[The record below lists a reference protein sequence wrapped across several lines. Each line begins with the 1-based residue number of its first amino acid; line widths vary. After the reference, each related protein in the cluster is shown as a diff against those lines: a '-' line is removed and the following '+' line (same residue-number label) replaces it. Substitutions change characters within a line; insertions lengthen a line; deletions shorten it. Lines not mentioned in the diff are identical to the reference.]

1 MKPFSFFSLSLIT
14 SASLL
19 TALKAEPNS
28 SFEARQ
34 LYRYAEIL
42 RYAQY
47 DNENLSLRESQR
59 DSWQSTESNAQDSTQ
74 NHRTQEMQDNEQSTQ
89 QDYAQEMRENSPKS
103 SNDNS
108 NNYDGIKAKELE
120 KVSVTAQ
127 VSQSELPIELQSKQ
141 ISIVEK
147 SALLEKPTLGGA
159 QSVLE
164 SVPGILYSRSGGIN
178 GQITFRGQNST
189 SQRSI
194 VMIDGVRFAGRSLLE
209 FNVLDPNQFES
220 IEVIR
225 GAASALWGSEA
236 MNGVVNFRS
245 RRSNYNLGGDTFR
258 ATARIRS
265 LEYNSVNNGVAGRA
279 EILGGGKGWDLLIGA
294 SARNGGD
301 YLTPIQENG
310 HYLKAKNSYYTT
322 YNADFNIGYTNKN
335 STRFYAQGRYS
346 HIETSRAGGLA
357 AAPGADYGIY
367 FRENPMGEYYL
378 RLGASA
384 KDLKYADNMDA
395 YVYYRYWDTDLWN
408 DRRTYKGDHGS
419 SATNLFIHQE
429 VYANQYVGGRIAFD
443 TRYKNNYFS
452 YGAEILSNIN
462 LTPYRQNFLGTNKG
476 ECGADSCTTIRPNT
490 NTDFAL
496 FIKDDWKV
504 FDRWILS
511 GAIRG
516 DYVLTTISKK
526 RSDIENNRINNNGN
540 GQGNNNGNL
549 AQVEAQSAKLLDEN
563 PLIHTGAVTGSLG
576 SVWFITDYISN
587 VINVS
592 HNFVDPGASAR
603 LSSTPSASST
613 PTFANPNIKPEYSQ
627 TAEFGFR
634 FTSENHFASIIGFY
648 TNYQDM
654 VLGILFQDGR
664 NRYENIG
671 RAFIA
676 GAELEGGHSFLDSMI
691 MLNYALSYNYGQDL
705 TENQPIAYLATLYG
719 NLSLKFNF
727 DKVYFVLTER
737 FYGGKNRT
745 GGATEYK
752 TKEYAMTDI
761 YAGLKLGAFKSKMKD
776 MELIFGVSN
785 LFNTLGR
792 NPVTVGAVN
801 ATYGLS
807 ITNPLVEPARNFTL
821 KYVWKY

>member
-1 MKPFSFFSLSLIT
+1 MKPLSLFSVSLIT
-14 SASLL
+14 SASLFSSL
-19 TALKAEPNS
+19 NAEPNAS
-28 SFEARQ
+28 MKAQQ

-47 DNENLSLRESQR
+47 DNSDKNGKNDKENKNDKNDLSLRESALA
-59 DSWQSTESNAQDSTQ
+59 DSWQSTPNATNPQNAESKDSNQDIQQEQAQS
-74 NHRTQEMQDNEQSTQ
+74 
-89 QDYAQEMRENSPKS
+89 MRNDTLKS
-103 SNDNS
+103 SNE
-108 NNYDGIKAKELE
+108 NYDGIKAKELE

-127 VSQSELPIELQSKQ
+127 VSQSELPLELQSKQ

-147 SALLEKPTLGGA
+147 ATLLEKPTLGGA
-159 QSVLE
+159 QSALE

-209 FNVLDPNQFES
+209 FNVLDPYQFES

-245 RRSNYNLGGDTFR
+245 RRSNYNLGGDSFK
-258 ATARIRS
+258 ATARVRA

-279 EILGGGKGWDLLIGA
+279 EILGGGAGWDLLIGA

-322 YNADFNIGYTNKN
+322 YNADFNIGYTTKN
-335 STRFYAQGRYS
+335 NTRYYAQGRYS

-378 RLGASA
+378 RLGASTTS
-384 KDLKYADNMDA
+384 LKYADNMDA

-408 DRRTYKGDHGS
+408 DRRTYGNS
-419 SATNLFIHQE
+419 NTFIHQE

-452 YGAEILSNIN
+452 YGAEILSSIN
-462 LTPYRQNFLGTNKG
+462 LTPYKQNFLGSNKG
-476 ECGADSCTTIRPNT
+476 ECEADSCTTIRPNT
-490 NTDFAL
+490 NTNFAL
-496 FIKDDWKV
+496 FLKDDWKV
-504 FDRWILS
+504 FDNWILS

-526 RSDIENNRINNNGN
+526 RSDIENNRINNNG
-540 GQGNNNGNL
+540 QL

-563 PLIHTGAVTGSLG
+563 PLIHTGALTGSIG

-613 PTFANPNIKPEYSQ
+613 PTFANPQIKPEYSQ

-634 FTSENHFASIIGFY
+634 FTSENHFASIVGFY

-676 GAELEGGHSFLDSMI
+676 GAELEGRHNFLDSMI

-705 TENQPIAYLATLYG
+705 TANKPIAYLAPLYG

-745 GGATEYK
+745 SGATEYK

-761 YAGLKLGAFKSKMKD
+761 YAGLKLGAFKSYMKD

-785 LFNTLGR
+785 LFNTIGR

-807 ITNPLVEPARNFTL
+807 ITNPLVEPARNFSI

>member
-1 MKPFSFFSLSLIT
+1 MKPSSLFTLSLIT
-14 SASLL
+14 SASLCNVL
-19 TALKAEPNS
+19 N
-28 SFEARQ
+28 
-34 LYRYAEIL
+34 AEIL

-47 DNENLSLRESQR
+47 DKENSSLQERIG
-59 DSWQSTESNAQDSTQ
+59 DSWQSTNDSAQSSLQDSTNPTHPLTPSARDVEQDSTQ
-74 NHRTQEMQDNEQSTQ
+74 NAQTQDSTNAINYTQSQHYNKLTKE
-89 QDYAQEMRENSPKS
+89 DK
-103 SNDNS
+103 DK
-108 NNYDGIKAKELE
+108 NNLEAKQLE
-120 KVSVTAQ
+120 KVSITAQ

-141 ISIVEK
+141 ISIVDK
-147 SALLEKPTLGGA
+147 NALLEKTTLGGA

-164 SVPGILYSRSGGIN
+164 NVPGILYSRSGGIN

-189 SQRSI
+189 SQRSV

-209 FNVLDPNQFES
+209 FNVLDPSAFDS

-225 GAASALWGSEA
+225 GAASALWGSDA

-245 RRSNYNLGGDTFR
+245 RTSNYNLGSNTFK

-265 LEYNSVNNGVAGRA
+265 LEYNSVNNGIAGRA
-279 EILGGGKGWDLLIGA
+279 EILGGGKGSDLLIGA
-294 SARNGGD
+294 SARNGGN
-301 YLTPIQENG
+301 YLTPVQKDG
-310 HYLKAKNSYYTT
+310 KYLKAKNSYYTT
-322 YNADFNIGYTNKN
+322 YNADFNIGYTTKSN
-335 STRFYAQGRYS
+335 TRFYAQGRYS

-357 AAPGADYGIY
+357 AAPGADYGVY

-378 RLGASA
+378 RLGVNA
-384 KDLKYADNMDA
+384 KGLKYADSMDA

-408 DRRTYKGDHGS
+408 DRRTLLTNNNGAS
-419 SATNLFIHQE
+419 NLFIHQE

-443 TRYKNNYFS
+443 TRYKNNFFS
-452 YGAEILSNIN
+452 YGVEILSSIN
-462 LTPYRQNFLGTNKG
+462 LTPYRQNFLGTSQG
-476 ECGADSCTTIRPNT
+476 ECGAASCTTIRPNT

-496 FIKDDWKV
+496 FIKDDYKV

-516 DYVLTTISKK
+516 DYVLTTISKQ
-526 RSDIENNRINNNGN
+526 RSDIENKQVSSNTNG
-540 GQGNNNGNL
+540 
-549 AQVEAQSAKLLDEN
+549 ATQSAQALDAN
-563 PLIHTGAVTGSLG
+563 PLIHTGALTGSIG

-592 HNFVDPGASAR
+592 HNFQDPGASAR
-603 LSSTPSASST
+603 LSSTPSASTT
-613 PTFANPNIKPEYSQ
+613 PTIANPQIKPEYSQ

-676 GAELEGGHSFLDSMI
+676 GAELEGRHSFLDSMI
-691 MLNYALSYNYGQDL
+691 GLNYTVSYNYGQDL
-705 TENQPIAYLATLYG
+705 TQNKPIAYLAPLYG
-719 NLSLKFNF
+719 NVSLKFNF
-727 DKVYFVLTER
+727 DKVYFVLSER
-737 FYGGKNRT
+737 FYGGKNRAS
-745 GGATEYK
+745 GATEYK
-752 TKEYAMTDI
+752 TKGYAMTDI
-761 YAGLKLGAFKSKMKD
+761 YAGLKLGAFKSYMKD

-785 LFNTLGR
+785 LFNTIGR
-792 NPVTVGAVN
+792 NPVTVGQVN
-801 ATYGLS
+801 ALYPLS
-807 ITNPLVEPARNFTL
+807 ITNPLVEPARNFSL